1 MTNTTAV
8 LTCTSGPMPGS
19 VPMLFNPEKISIDR
33 SASYRSH
40 GSSSPNGGNNGAT
53 GTSFQRA
60 EALLIKLSDVTF
72 AGPETKALCDQLL
85 NWLSPGSGA
94 AGQALAGVL
103 ATKGLVNSGMVNRLP
118 VLSFIYG
125 PPMLGFCYQVVL
137 THVHISYTRFTPFG
151 VPVRAKVSIDLKEQP
166 SLLGTLPTNPTSGGL
181 PGRRSYTVTEGEDL
195 VNLAR
200 TQYGTT
206 SHWRRLADANAIDDP
221 LRMRPG
227 TTVYLPN
234 PHEFD

>member
-8 LTCTSGPMPGS
+8 LTCTTLPMAGA
-19 VPMLFNPEKISIDR
+19 VPLLFNPEKITISR
-33 SASYRSH
+33 EVGYRSH
-40 GSSSPNGGNNGAT
+40 GSSSQNGAKNGET

-60 EALLIKLSDVTF
+60 EALKINLSDVVFT
-72 AGPETKALCDQLL
+72 GGETKALCDQLL
-85 NWLSPGSGA
+85 NWMSPGSGA

-103 ATKGLVNSGMVNRLP
+103 VKTAGFNPGLVNRLP
-118 VLSFIYG
+118 VLSFVYG

-137 THVHISYTRFTPFG
+137 IGATINYTRFTGAG
-151 VPVRAKVSIDLKEQP
+151 VPIRARVTLNMKEQP

-200 TQYGTT
+200 TQYGSTA
-206 SHWRRLADANAIDDP
+206 HWRRLADANAIDDP